1 MVDTYSALPILPLK
15 DTVVFPHI
23 VAPLSV
29 GRPRSLAAVQ
39 AAADNSRTF
48 LAVAQREGDTED
60 PTIDQL
66 YPVAT
71 LVTINRIEKRKQGA
85 QVIVQGERRV
95 RLLMAS
101 DSEGYL
107 SANYEPLPVLSF
119 PVAGPEQAEVD
130 ALLRENQ
137 QLSQR
142 IALLYD
148 QENGQQIYQQL
159 VGGITDPIAQMYR
172 IASLANLT
180 VAQQQHVLEQDTTR
194 DLMQAVH
201 DILQHELRVTEVR
214 RQIAEKAQGDLETQ
228 QREHVLRQQKK
239 AIEQALGDSDDDGE
253 EAETDDAENDDAFEA
268 DEGVYT
274 LHKNPIFIATKAI
287 YLGLNRSWH
296 AS

>member
-1 MVDTYSALPILPLK
+1 MTDNYSSLPILPLK

-48 LAVAQREGDTED
+48 LAVAQREGDIED

-66 YPVAT
+66 YSVAT

-95 RLLMAS
+95 RLLMAA

-107 SANYEPLPVLSF
+107 SANYEPLPVLNF
-119 PVAGPEQAEVD
+119 PVEGPEQAEVD

-137 QLSQR
+137 HLSQR

-159 VGGITDPIAQMYR
+159 VGGISDPIAQMYR
-172 IASLANLT
+172 IASLANLS
-180 VAQQQHVLEQDTTR
+180 VAQEQHVLEQDSTR

-239 AIEQALGDSDDDGE
+239 AIEQALGDGDRKS
-253 EAETDDAENDDAFEA
+253 
-268 DEGVYT
+268 VV
-274 LHKNPIFIATKAI
+274 
-287 YLGLNRSWH
+287 
-296 AS
+296 